1 MIQNLRICVILILTI
16 GVFMDNQTPEQRH
29 FNMTAIKSKNSKIE
43 MVLRKALWNKGIRYR
58 KNYKKLLGKPDI
70 AITKYKIA
78 IFCDCEFWHG
88 YNWDEKKNEIKSN
101 QEFWYRKIEN
111 NIKRDRYV
119 TETLQQ
125 QGWIVLRFWGK
136 EILKDINKCVEI
148 VKSFVS

>member
-16 GVFMDNQTPEQRH
+16 GVFMDNHTPEQRH
-29 FNMTAIKSKNSKIE
+29 FNMSAIKSKNSKIE

-78 IFCDCEFWHG
+78 IFCDSEFWHG

-136 EILKDINKCVEI
+136 EILKDINKY
-148 VKSFVS
+148 SPY

>member
-1 MIQNLRICVILILTI
+1 
-16 GVFMDNQTPEQRH
+16 MDNHTPEQRH
-29 FNMTAIKSKNSKIE
+29 SNMSAVKSKNSKIE
-43 MVLRKALWNKGIRYR
+43 IVLRKALWNKGIRYR

-70 AITKYKIA
+70 VITKYKIA
-78 IFCDCEFWHG
+78 IFCDSEFWHG
-88 YNWDEKKNEIKSN
+88 YNWNEKKNEIKSN

-148 VKSFVS
+148 VKSFIN

>member
-1 MIQNLRICVILILTI
+1 MIQNLRTCVILILTI
-16 GVFMDNQTPEQRH
+16 GVFMDNHTPEQRH
-29 FNMTAIKSKNSKIE
+29 FNMSAIKSKNSKIE
-43 MVLRKALWNKGIRYR
+43 MVLRKALWDKGIRYR

-70 AITKYKIA
+70 AIIKYKIA
-78 IFCDCEFWHG
+78 IFCDSEFWHG

-148 VKSFVS
+148 VKSFC

>member
-1 MIQNLRICVILILTI
+1 
-16 GVFMDNQTPEQRH
+16 MDNHTPEQRH
-29 FNMTAIKSKNSKIE
+29 FNMSAIKSKNSKIE
-43 MVLRKALWNKGIRYR
+43 MVLRKALWDKGIRYR

-70 AITKYKIA
+70 AIIKYKIA
-78 IFCDCEFWHG
+78 IFCDSEFWHG

-148 VKSFVS
+148 VKSFC

>member
-1 MIQNLRICVILILTI
+1 
-16 GVFMDNQTPEQRH
+16 MDNHTPEQRH
-29 FNMTAIKSKNSKIE
+29 FNMSAIKSKNSKIE
-43 MVLRKALWNKGIRYR
+43 MVLRKALWDKGIRYR

-78 IFCDCEFWHG
+78 IFCDSEFWHG

-148 VKSFVS
+148 VKSFC